1 MYIGLKH
8 AHSGLRWV
16 VIALL
21 LAAIIQFYRKW
32 KGGGAYAEGDRKLA
46 LYALIA
52 THAQLVLGLILY
64 FISPYVNF
72 ASGVMKDKILRFYTI
87 EHFVGMILA
96 IVLITIGYSR
106 AKRQNEAGAKF
117 RTHYVYYLLGL
128 IIILLSIPWPF
139 RDLGAGWF

>member
-1 MYIGLKH
+1 
-8 AHSGLRWV
+8 
-16 VIALL
+16 
-21 LAAIIQFYRKW
+21 
-32 KGGGAYAEGDRKLA
+32 
-46 LYALIA
+46 LIA